1 MLTKE
6 DFLGF
11 CDQLMTIEIEME
23 HEAMDLFD
31 HIENEEARK
40 ILTKISEDERRHE
53 EIVRDIKKIIEDHYA
68 EN

>member
-11 CDQLMTIEIEME
+11 CDQLMAIEVEME
-23 HEAMDLFD
+23 HEAMDLFH
-31 HIENEEARK
+31 HIESEEARK

-53 EIVRDIKKIIEDHYA
+53 EIVREIKKIIEDHYA